1 MRKCNEHIM
10 DAIETCRTLTIIADE
25 GERDATD
32 DSCAVFYGVIRD
44 CAYRIR
50 HRAEQEREAHI
61 KSGIWDGNGDS

>member
-1 MRKCNEHIM
+1 MRKCNEHIV

-32 DSCAVFYGVIRD
+32 DSCAVLYGVIRD

-50 HRAEQEREAHI
+50 RRAEQERAAHI
-61 KSGIWDGNGDS
+61 ASGIWDGNGDS